1 MVGILIYSAITF
13 ITIVLA
19 IFVVVNII
27 IYLKDF
33 IKEINYFKTVI
44 CNLNLGQK
52 ILFWSIIVIVIITA
66 VFLIAVVLYNT
77 VSLIIK

>member
-1 MVGILIYSAITF
+1 MVGILIYSLIVL
-13 ITIVLA
+13 ITIV
-19 IFVVVNII
+19 INII

-33 IKEINYFKTVI
+33 IKEIYYFKTVI
-44 CNLNLGQK
+44 CNLSLFQK
-52 ILFWSIIVIVIITA
+52 ILFWSTIVIVIITA

>member
-1 MVGILIYSAITF
+1 MVGILIYSLIVL

-19 IFVVVNII
+19 IFVVINII
-27 IYLKDF
+27 MYLKDF
-33 IKEINYFKTVI
+33 IKDMNYFKTVI
-44 CNLNLGQK
+44 RNLSLFQK
-52 ILFWSIIVIVIITA
+52 ILFWSTIVIVIITA